1 MFLFR
6 GVESHP
12 RSLVKA
18 VTWRALGSIDTF
30 VLSYIY
36 TGNTGAAGAIA
47 GTEVFTK
54 IFLFYFHERIWSLIR
69 SCWTTGRVLS
79 SGRRRG
85 LKGVSPT
92 YVLRQSR
99 AIPSIE
105 RQMPQAAAP
114 LNPRRESSSFDSVEP
129 RTARRPGR

>member
-69 SCWTTGRVLS
+69 WGHL
-79 SGRRRG
+79 
-85 LKGVSPT
+85 P
-92 YVLRQSR
+92 
-99 AIPSIE
+99 PSE
-105 RQMPQAAAP
+105 AAVMAAEEAP
-114 LNPRRESSSFDSVEP
+114 AE
-129 RTARRPGR
+129 

>member
-12 RSLVKA
+12 RSFVKA

-30 VLSYIY
+30 LLSLLY
-36 TGNTGAAGAIA
+36 TGNTSAAGAIA

-69 SCWTTGRVLS
+69 WGHLT
-79 SGRRRG
+79 
-85 LKGVSPT
+85 P
-92 YVLRQSR
+92 
-99 AIPSIE
+99 PE
-105 RQMPQAAAP
+105 AA
-114 LNPRRESSSFDSVEP
+114 VEAAE
-129 RTARRPGR
+129 TDAEHEVAN